1 MLYVWLGL
9 LPSISN
15 TSPGDDDA
23 PGLGSTPGGHYS
35 MVSTAI
41 PTSTLRQILTTL
53 GRFASHPASARDL
66 GFSRGL

>member
-1 MLYVWLGL
+1 MMLLVWGPHLG
-9 LPSISN
+9 
-15 TSPGDDDA
+15 D
-23 PGLGSTPGGHYS
+23 HYS

-53 GRFASHPASARDL
+53 GRFASRPASARDL